1 MFSFG
6 PINFIEVVQENV
18 LSQQPWEKKLFQEA
32 EDWILAKNA
41 DWPFSFDNICESLQ
55 LNPDYIR
62 QGLLIWKES
71 KRKSHSAKF
80 NRETPRS

>member
-1 MFSFG
+1 ML
-6 PINFIEVVQENV
+6 QENV
-18 LSQQPWEKKLFQEA
+18 LSQQPWEKKVFQEA
-32 EDWILAKNA
+32 EDWIVAKNA

-71 KRKSHSAKF
+71 KRRSHSVNNK
-80 NRETPRS
+80 